1 MGERGIRHR
10 EGLTPHPT
18 AHSQFEMNESRTL
31 TLGRW
36 TLDVE
41 RSAFGIVRGPSG
53 GTDMKPSTDTDTLS
67 TQANEA
73 VDNPVVGIDQSAG
86 DFQYDVNYEFDA
98 GTGLSEKTVEY
109 ISAVKKEAPWIL
121 EFRKKALKTFQSMP
135 LPTHWATKDLE
146 NIDFDKIRYYL
157 AQGQKPK
164 RTWDEVP
171 EDIKKTFE
179 RLGIPEQERKFLAGV
194 EAQFDSEAAYS
205 NIKEIVAKQG
215 VIFVNST
222 EGLREHPEL
231 FKKWFGKV
239 IPTSDNK
246 FAALN
251 SAVFSGGSFIYVPPG
266 VKVAQPLQAYFRIN
280 AENFGQF
287 ERTLIIADEGSEVT
301 YMEGCTAP
309 KFSTSTLHSAVVELV
324 ALKGAKIQYITVQNW
339 APNVYN
345 LVTKRGI
352 AHEEAEIKWIDC
364 NLGSRLTMKYPGVV
378 LKGRKARGEV
388 ISIAL
393 ANDGQHQDTGAKMI
407 HAADETTSTIVSKS
421 ISVGQGRATYRGQ
434 IHIPKHLKGCKNNTE
449 CDALLINTNSRTDTY
464 PAITVRGDKHATQHE
479 ASVSKVSEDMIFYMQ
494 QRGLTEAQAMSLAVN
509 GFINDLARQFP
520 MEYSVE
526 LKRLI
531 DLEMEGS
538 VG

>member
-1 MGERGIRHR
+1 
-10 EGLTPHPT
+10 
-18 AHSQFEMNESRTL
+18 
-31 TLGRW
+31 
-36 TLDVE
+36 
-41 RSAFGIVRGPSG
+41 
-53 GTDMKPSTDTDTLS
+53 MKPPTETDTL
-67 TQANEA
+67 TPPVVDEGT
-73 VDNPVVGIDQSAG
+73 VDNPVVGIDQTVG
-86 DFQYDVNYEFDA
+86 DFKYDVKYDFDA
-98 GTGLSEKTVEY
+98 GTGLSENTVRY
-109 ISAVKKEAPWIL
+109 ISAVKKEAPWLL
-121 EFRKKALKTFQSMP
+121 EFRLNALKTFLAKP

-146 NIDFDKIRYYL
+146 NIDFAKIRYYL
-157 AQGQKPK
+157 SQGQKPK

-171 EDIKKTFE
+171 DDIKKTFE
-179 RLGIPEQERKFLAGV
+179 RLGIPEQERKYLAGV

-205 NIKEIVAKQG
+205 NIKDIVAKQG

-231 FKKWFGKV
+231 FRKWFGKV
-239 IPTSDNK
+239 IPTGDNK
-246 FAALN
+246 FSALN

-345 LVTKRGI
+345 LVTKRGV

-364 NLGSRLTMKYPGVV
+364 NIGSRLTMKYPGVV

-494 QRGLTEAQAMSLAVN
+494 QRGLTEGQAMSLAVN

>member
-1 MGERGIRHR
+1 
-10 EGLTPHPT
+10 
-18 AHSQFEMNESRTL
+18 
-31 TLGRW
+31 
-36 TLDVE
+36 
-41 RSAFGIVRGPSG
+41 
-53 GTDMKPSTDTDTLS
+53 MKPLTELDTI
-67 TQANEA
+67 AAPEIA
-73 VDNPVVGIDQSAG
+73 VENPVSGIDQSAG
-86 DFQYDVNYEFDA
+86 NFSYKVDYAFDA
-98 GTGLSEKTVEY
+98 GTGLNEDTVRY
-109 ISAVKKEAPWIL
+109 ISSVKKEAAWL
-121 EFRKKALKTFQSMP
+121 LDFRLKALKTFFDKP

-146 NIDFDKIRYYL
+146 SINFDKIRYYL
-157 AQGQKPK
+157 SQGQKPK

-171 EDIKKTFE
+171 DDIKRTFE

-222 EGLREHPEL
+222 QGLREHPEI
-231 FKKWFGKV
+231 FRKFFGKV
-239 IPTSDNK
+239 IPTGDNK
-246 FAALN
+246 FSALN

-287 ERTLIIADEGSEVT
+287 ERTLIIADEGSEVV

-339 APNVYN
+339 AANVFN
-345 LVTKRGI
+345 LVTKRGV
-352 AHEEAEIKWIDC
+352 AHEDAEIKWIDC
-364 NLGSRLTMKYPGVV
+364 NIGSRLTMKYPGVV
-378 LKGRKARGEV
+378 LKGKRSRGEV

-407 HAADETTSTIVSKS
+407 HAADDTTSNVISKS
-421 ISVGQGRATYRGQ
+421 ISVGQGRSTYRGQ
-434 IHIPKHLKGCKNNTE
+434 VHIPKHLKGCKNNTE

-464 PAITVRGDKHATQHE
+464 PAITVRGDQNATQHE
-479 ASVSKVSEDMIFYMQ
+479 ASVSKVNEDMIFYMQ
-494 QRGLTEAQAMSLAVN
+494 QRGLTEGQAMSLAVN